1 MLECASSSLQGKSEH
16 YNTTCGVVWTTPS
29 RSVQRIFP
37 KFTLTRRQKGGY
49 NPIYRCTH
57 HDGKARVGDW
67 MRAQPSVVSDDNMSW
82 SILTTMV
89 YMEMLNTVRSN
100 VRIFV
105 PPS

>member
-1 MLECASSSLQGKSEH
+1 
-16 YNTTCGVVWTTPS
+16 
-29 RSVQRIFP
+29 
-37 KFTLTRRQKGGY
+37 
-49 NPIYRCTH
+49 
-57 HDGKARVGDW
+57 